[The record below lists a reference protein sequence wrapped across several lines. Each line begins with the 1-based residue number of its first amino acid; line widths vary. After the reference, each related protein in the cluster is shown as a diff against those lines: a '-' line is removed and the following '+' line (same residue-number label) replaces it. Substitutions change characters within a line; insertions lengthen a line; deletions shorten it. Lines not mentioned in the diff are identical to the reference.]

1 MTAPPRKLGLTPAKG
16 ALMALLAIGLCVV
29 WGPQLA
35 SLGSEEAPPTTRR
48 RPPGVAAASKRTPRR
63 GVAKPATT
71 PTKPRLQSESKPKKP
86 TAEIGLADAVS
97 YDPFAPPA
105 WSPDARRSAAA
116 SGVSAGVATQT
127 ELEERFETVRSSG
140 VAMILVS
147 DTGQA
152 VQIGG
157 KTLRVGDQLEGFEI
171 VKISP
176 AGVVFQP
183 ATADKGDDRGA

>member
-1 MTAPPRKLGLTPAKG
+1 
-16 ALMALLAIGLCVV
+16 MALLVIGLCVV

-35 SLGSEEAPPTTRR
+35 SLGGEEAPPTAKRL
-48 RPPGVAAASKRTPRR
+48 PGVAAAGRRTPRR
-63 GVAKPATT
+63 RGAKPAMASAKSPQQTD
-71 PTKPRLQSESKPKKP
+71 SKPKKA
-86 TAEIGLADAVS
+86 TVSIGLADAAS

-105 WSPDARRSAAA
+105 WSPDARRVVAATAESAQ
-116 SGVSAGVATQT
+116 VANNT
-127 ELEERFETVRSSG
+127 ELEERFETLRSSG

-147 DTGQA
+147 DAGQA

-157 KTLRVGDQLEGFEI
+157 KTLRVGDRLEGFEI

-183 ATADKGDDRGA
+183 ASADKGDDRGA